1 MTSFSSR
8 RLAAAISRAVKSH
21 LERFTML
28 VSEHVWRNHKEVR
41 GEAVNV
47 TTHRVALHCDSVHP
61 DNRDRTYLG
70 PGHTLLSNFYR
81 VRTMWP
87 EQSDTVAS
95 ISNGPRTYK
104 YGAMSSESDT
114 GIINYGDSP
123 LTEPMDLVC
132 LKREID
138 LNHDQELD
146 IDPRSKLIVQLEESL
161 PYNMVT
167 VTKAT
172 LKNYFNTKKN
182 IGKATK
188 PLKIRKEGVIQEIG
202 NAMRSRRQHCVLFV
216 YKSHMRE
223 PLPIQGRLSPIP
235 DPTYLPPAFGL
246 FFTHPLILKKKF
258 IAPEGFTREIS
269 VSETGLSD
277 GSDSR
282 ASSRTKDWLL
292 TRQIKTW
299 VCRICNKQFT
309 MRGDLRAHERIHT
322 GEKPYRC
329 THCDKRWVLYVWSQ
343 S

>member
-1 MTSFSSR
+1 
-8 RLAAAISRAVKSH
+8 
-21 LERFTML
+21 
-28 VSEHVWRNHKEVR
+28 
-41 GEAVNV
+41 
-47 TTHRVALHCDSVHP
+47 
-61 DNRDRTYLG
+61 
-70 PGHTLLSNFYR
+70 
-81 VRTMWP
+81 
-87 EQSDTVAS
+87 
-95 ISNGPRTYK
+95 
-104 YGAMSSESDT
+104 MSSESDT
-114 GIINYGDSP
+114 DIINYGGSP

-146 IDPRSKLIVQLEESL
+146 VDPRSKLIVQLEESL

-182 IGKATK
+182 IGKAK

-202 NAMRSRRQHCVLFV
+202 NAM
-216 YKSHMRE
+216 
-223 PLPIQGRLSPIP
+223 
-235 DPTYLPPAFGL
+235 
-246 FFTHPLILKKKF
+246 F

-282 ASSRTKDWLL
+282 SSSRTKDWLL
-292 TRQIKTW
+292 ARQIKTW

-329 THCDKRWVLYVWSQ
+329 THCDKRFNRSNNLKTHLRTHTGERPFSCLECGRAFSQREHLRTHMRTHTGEKPFSCELCAVQFTRSCDLTRHVRTHTGDKPYACEVCEKRFTKNNNLVAHRRTHEVAHGEKAEGRLNVLMHVETHLGEEETVTTSP